1 MSYPKSEKSALA
13 RRNLDRRLSKVR
25 KLDLAAPNSGWIR
38 AVREALGLTMRQ
50 LGSRMGVV
58 PSRISQLEK
67 SEITG
72 STTIKAMREAAAAM
86 ECTFVYAVVPN
97 GSLEEILRKRA
108 VRKAYQDLA
117 RHNQTMMLENQA
129 LDEEDLG
136 FEHQRLINEM
146 LQGSLSNLWNEK

>member
-1 MSYPKSEKSALA
+1 
-13 RRNLDRRLSKVR
+13 
-25 KLDLAAPNSGWIR
+25 
-38 AVREALGLTMRQ
+38 
-50 LGSRMGVV
+50 MGVV